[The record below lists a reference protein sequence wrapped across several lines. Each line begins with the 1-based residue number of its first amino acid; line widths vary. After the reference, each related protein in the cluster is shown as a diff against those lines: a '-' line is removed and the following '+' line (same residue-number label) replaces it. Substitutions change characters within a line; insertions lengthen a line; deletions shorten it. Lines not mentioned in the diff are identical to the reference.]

1 MSQKAGP
8 SSLQPPR
15 YEFLHRAYIY
25 HNPLLARELTPS
37 KDFFLFFCVLRPA
50 KVKTFL
56 DLLLSF
62 CYFLFFFLVT
72 HRQAARET
80 DKTREF
86 LIFFFGGSMEILSAT
101 LDIKKNKR
109 ERETGQHII
118 SF

>member
-25 HNPLLARELTPS
+25 HNPFLARELTPS
-37 KDFFLFFCVLRPA
+37 KDFFSFLCVAAGKSQNLFRPPSFFLLFF
-50 KVKTFL
+50 
-56 DLLLSF
+56 
-62 CYFLFFFLVT
+62 FLFFFVT

-86 LIFFFGGSMEILSAT
+86 LIFFWRIDGNIIGDLRH
-101 LDIKKNKR
+101 KK
-109 ERETGQHII
+109 E
-118 SF
+118 